1 VAQGTVPGGS
11 AVTGGPGGE
20 RLPEAVAALPDV
32 PGAVSTR
39 PDVLAARSS
48 VVASRERLAAEVDQL
63 GRSAR
68 ATFDLKARVGRI
80 PEDAAEDPVRAAA
93 IGAAGTG
100 AVAAIV
106 ALIRRSRRPKKARI
120 LPEEVEDVI
129 GKLGKNGD
137 KVRRSLESSFAS
149 YLREHGVE
157 EEPGGRGLRRIV
169 GLVAAPLGGAVAR
182 ELLKR
187 VVGPSPEEGT
197 EAPGTSRP
205 GHDRGSAKP

>member
-1 VAQGTVPGGS
+1 MAQGTVPGGS

-48 VVASRERLAAEVDQL
+48 VVASRQRLATAVDQL

-80 PEDAAEDPVRAAA
+80 PKDAAEDPVRAAA

-120 LPEEVEDVI
+120 LPEELEDVI
-129 GKLGKNGD
+129 GKLGTDGD
-137 KVRRSLESSFAS
+137 KVRRSLESSFVS

-157 EEPGGRGLRRIV
+157 EEPKGRVRRIV

-197 EAPGTSRP
+197 DAPGTSRP